1 MATLRQK
8 IESLTP
14 ERRAIV
20 SQRAE
25 ELIAEEISL
34 RMSSNHTGASPDA
47 SAVQPKQDEE
57 SATRKSA

>member
-25 ELIAEEISL
+25 ELIAEEVAL
-34 RMSSNHTGASPDA
+34 RMSSDYTGASLDV
-47 SAVQPKQDEE
+47 SALQSKQDEE